1 MQKVMRTNLTVY
13 MACFGQTKLE
23 MTTQDK
29 QHQPV
34 GLSTFYCIQ
43 GMYLSY
49 ITMSH
54 RFLAYLQISTKKG
67 HETCLSP
74 LKNERRASLLYAR
87 DQQTILSRR
96 KILLQS

>member
-1 MQKVMRTNLTVY
+1 
-13 MACFGQTKLE
+13 
-23 MTTQDK
+23 
-29 QHQPV
+29 
-34 GLSTFYCIQ
+34 
-43 GMYLSY
+43 MYLSY

-54 RFLAYLQISTKKG
+54 RFLAFLQISIKKA

-96 KILLQS
+96 KILLQSYYKMAQKQERVEISPQ